1 MKINK
6 QSKCFVK
13 LKDVSSA
20 SSTPSDSLRVSYFET
35 VYGEPHQL
43 VKAVFHG
50 MVGILVHN
58 SYVVA
63 ISVSVKQL
71 TPPPPNQNHFSMAQT
86 CLKGFNS

>member
-1 MKINK
+1 M
-6 QSKCFVK
+6 K

-20 SSTPSDSLRVSYFET
+20 SSTSSDSLRVSYFAT

-43 VKAVFHG
+43 VKAVFRG

-58 SYVVA
+58 SFVVA

-71 TPPPPNQNHFSMAQT
+71 TPPPPSPKSLLNGSDLF
-86 CLKGFNS
+86 KGLQLLM